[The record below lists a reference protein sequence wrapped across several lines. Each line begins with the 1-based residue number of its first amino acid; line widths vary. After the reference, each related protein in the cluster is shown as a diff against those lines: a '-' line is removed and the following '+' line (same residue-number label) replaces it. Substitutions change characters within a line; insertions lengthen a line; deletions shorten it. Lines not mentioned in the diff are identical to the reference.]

1 MDWPAAEDL
10 APSSRIWPSLHGPW
24 WRASSLSVGSQGLRP
39 LPPGYQR
46 EHDEGGHGRW
56 ESWGR
61 ARADGE
67 PLTLAVYGQRGG
79 GSVERVTWKIEIASL
94 LERLFLGFFSF
105 FS

>member
-1 MDWPAAEDL
+1 
-10 APSSRIWPSLHGPW
+10 
-24 WRASSLSVGSQGLRP
+24 V
-39 LPPGYQR
+39 
-46 EHDEGGHGRW
+46 
-56 ESWGR
+56 
-61 ARADGE
+61 DGE